1 MMNREKYSRQIL
13 FPPIGSDG
21 QKKLF
26 ESRAVILGCGALG
39 TAQANA
45 LVRAGVGTV
54 RIVDRD
60 FVEESNLQRQILY
73 DEADARERL
82 PKAIAAARKLKQV
95 NSEIEVEGVVEDV
108 DNRNIEKL
116 VSGFEVVLDG
126 TDNFE
131 ARYLLNDVSVK
142 LGLPWI
148 YGAAVASYGMT
159 MTILP
164 GSTACLA
171 CLFPSP
177 PEGAHD
183 TCDTVGV
190 ISPAISWVAAIQVT
204 EALKILLG
212 RRQELHGAML
222 AYDIWKNQLQEV
234 RPRRDPQCRVCG
246 AKEFA
251 HLNRTGATHTSLC
264 GRDSVQIHATASRQL
279 DLAQLKARLEQF
291 GRVRSNEFLLIFT
304 VDAYELTV
312 FPDGR
317 AIVKGTHEPAVARS
331 VYAKYVGA

>member
-1 MMNREKYSRQIL
+1 MNREKYSRQML
-13 FPPIGSDG
+13 FPPIGAQG
-21 QKKLF
+21 QEKLL
-26 ESRAVILGCGALG
+26 ESKAVILGCGALG

-45 LVRAGVGTV
+45 LARAGVGTL

-73 DEADARERL
+73 DESDARERL
-82 PKAIAAARKLKQV
+82 PKAIAAARKLQQI
-95 NSEIEVEGVVEDV
+95 NSDVQVEGVVEDV
-108 DNRNIEKL
+108 DNRNIERL
-116 VSGFEVVLDG
+116 VAGFQVVLDA

-142 LGLPWI
+142 LGVPWI
-148 YGAAVASYGMT
+148 YGAVVASYATT

-171 CLFPSP
+171 CIFPSP
-177 PEGAHD
+177 PEGTYD

-190 ISPAISWVAAIQVT
+190 ISPAVSWAAAIQVT

-212 RRQELHGAML
+212 HQQKLHGAML
-222 AYDIWKNQLQEV
+222 AYDIWTNQFQEV

-246 AKEFA
+246 AREFA
-251 HLNRTGATHTSLC
+251 YLNRTGPTHTSLC
-264 GRDSVQIHATASRQL
+264 GRDSVQIRPATSRQL
-279 DLAQLKARLEQF
+279 DLAELKTRLEQF
-291 GRVRSNEFLLIFT
+291 GRVRSNEFLLIFS
-304 VDAYELTV
+304 VDAYEVTI

-317 AIVKGTHEPAVARS
+317 AIVKGTHDPAVARS
-331 VYAKYVGA
+331 VYAKYIGA